1 MRETLSRICRIMMRA
16 PAVKHDHGTKKLN
29 GNTHHANGSAVEAKL
44 IETRNG
50 SGQTI
55 EAEILGPE
63 ERFETT
69 RHEPRDKARSDDDT
83 PPTTRSLP
91 KDRQH

>member
-1 MRETLSRICRIMMRA
+1 M
-16 PAVKHDHGTKKLN
+16 D
-29 GNTHHANGSAVEAKL
+29 AKL
-44 IETRNG
+44 IDTRNG

-55 EAEILGPE
+55 EAEILAPE
-63 ERFETT
+63 ERFEAT
-69 RHEPRDKARSDDDT
+69 RNEHRDKARGDDDT

>member
-1 MRETLSRICRIMMRA
+1 
-16 PAVKHDHGTKKLN
+16 
-29 GNTHHANGSAVEAKL
+29 L

-50 SGQTI
+50 SGLAI

-69 RHEPRDKARSDDDT
+69 HHEPRDKARSDDDT
-83 PPTTRSLP
+83 PPTTRSP

>member
-1 MRETLSRICRIMMRA
+1 
-16 PAVKHDHGTKKLN
+16 VKHDTKKLN
-29 GNTHHANGSAVEAKL
+29 GHSQYANGSPVDAKL
-44 IETRNG
+44 IGTSNG

-55 EAEILGPE
+55 EAEILGPD

-69 RHEPRDKARSDDDT
+69 RHEPRDKARSDEDT
-83 PPTTRSLP
+83 PPTTRTLP